1 MYTDTSLQVDV
12 PDEPPRID
20 LKSIESSS
28 RSKLQPYATPKKSK
42 KSSPQTAKVKQ
53 SGKIIRVSTKKKL
66 PDISEVDEDGKIL
79 GSCSNYFEGIFEII

>member
-1 MYTDTSLQVDV
+1 VYTDTSLQVDV
-12 PDEPPRID
+12 PEEPPRID
-20 LKSIESSS
+20 LKSIENSS

-53 SGKIIRVSTKKKL
+53 SSKIIRVSTKKKL

-79 GSCSNYFEGIFEII
+79 GSRLNYFNGIFVIV